1 MENRK
6 KLGEI
11 FVEKGVITVKTVE
24 RALSRAKA
32 LNKRFGTLLEDMELV
47 TGEELADALAIQYNC
62 KTANNLSKLEIT
74 AELKQLIPMEV
85 AIQNF
90 LFPLKMDGKN
100 LALAMADPTETKVVG
115 NIAASKGLKIYPY
128 IATKKDIHAAICK
141 HYIGKEPNLTS
152 EKTVLVVDD
161 DNLIRNV
168 FREILKNKGYRVVV
182 ATDGMDGY
190 RQAISEN
197 PHVIVADKEMP
208 KLDGYGLLN
217 SLRNSPDTRHIPVIL
232 VTGTAM
238 NPEEESK
245 AFEKGFFDY
254 ITKPVKEVTLVARV
268 KRAFQFF
275 EHHYYWFD

>member
-11 FVEKGVITVKTVE
+11 FVERGVITVKTLE
-24 RALSRAKA
+24 RVLARAK
-32 LNKRFGTLLEDMELV
+32 LRSKRFGAVLEDMELV

-62 KTANNLSKLEIT
+62 KTVGNLSKMELSG
-74 AELKQLIPMEV
+74 ELKQLIPLEV

-90 LFPLKMDGKN
+90 LFPLKMEGQK
-100 LALAMADPTETKVVG
+100 LALAMADPTETRIVE
-115 NIAASKGLKIYPY
+115 NIAASNGLKIFPY
-128 IATKKDIHAAICK
+128 IATKKEIHTAICK
-141 HYIGKEPNLTS
+141 HYIGKEPSTSS

-161 DNLIRNV
+161 DNMIRNIY
-168 FREILKNKGYRVVV
+168 REILKSNGYRVVV
-182 ATDGMDGY
+182 ASDGMDGY
-190 RQAISEN
+190 RQAISEK

-217 SLRNSPDTRHIPVIL
+217 ALKSSPETRYLPVIL
-232 VTGTAM
+232 VTGSHM

-254 ITKPVKEVTLVARV
+254 IAKPVKEVTLVARV
-268 KRAFQFF
+268 KRAFRFF
-275 EHHYYWFD
+275 EHRYILD

>member
-1 MENRK
+1 MESRK

-11 FVEKGVITVKTVE
+11 FVEKGIVTVRTVE

-32 LNKRFGTLLEDMELV
+32 HNRRLGELLEDMGLV
-47 TGEELADALAIQYNC
+47 TGEELRDALAVQYKC
-62 KTANNLSKLEIT
+62 KTANNLSKLEIQ
-74 AELKQLIPMEV
+74 AELKQLISLEV
-85 AIQNF
+85 AIENF
-90 LFPLKMDGKN
+90 LFPLKVEGKN
-100 LALAMADPTETKVVG
+100 LALAMADPTNTKVVE

-161 DNLIRNV
+161 DNMIRNMY
-168 FREILKNKGYRVVV
+168 RDLLKQKGYRVVV
-182 ATDGMDGY
+182 AADGMDGY
-190 RQAISEN
+190 RQAISEK
-197 PHVIVADKEMP
+197 PHVIIADKEMP

-217 SLRNSPDTRHIPVIL
+217 ALRTSPETRYLPVIL
-232 VTGTAM
+232 VTGSHM

-254 ITKPVKEVTLVARV
+254 IAKPVKEVTLLARV
-268 KRAFQFF
+268 NRAFRFF
-275 EHHYYWFD
+275 ELRLRLD

>member
-11 FVEKGVITVKTVE
+11 FVERGVITVKTLE
-24 RALSRAKA
+24 RVLARAK
-32 LNKRFGTLLEDMELV
+32 LRSKRFGAVLEDMELV

-62 KTANNLSKLEIT
+62 KTVSNLSKMELSG
-74 AELKQLIPMEV
+74 ELKQLIPLEV

-90 LFPLKMDGKN
+90 LFPLKMEGQK
-100 LALAMADPTETKVVG
+100 LALAMADPTETRIVE
-115 NIAASKGLKIYPY
+115 NIAASNGLKIFPY
-128 IATKKDIHAAICK
+128 IATKKEIHTAICK
-141 HYIGKEPNLTS
+141 HYIGKEPSTSS

-161 DNLIRNV
+161 DNMIRNIY
-168 FREILKNKGYRVVV
+168 REILKSNGYRVVI
-182 ATDGMDGY
+182 ASDGMDGY
-190 RQAISEN
+190 RQAISEK

-217 SLRNSPDTRHIPVIL
+217 ALKSSPETRYLPVIL
-232 VTGTAM
+232 VTGSHM

-254 ITKPVKEVTLVARV
+254 IAKPVKEVTLVARV
-268 KRAFQFF
+268 KRAFRFF
-275 EHHYYWFD
+275 EHRYILD